1 MKRLISLGLVLVA
14 FCFSSWPARA
24 HYNML
29 LPETA
34 SAKRGDTVAF
44 LYQWGHPFEHQLF
57 DAPAPRS
64 LWALSPDGKKLD
76 LSSTLEKVAV
86 PGAEG
91 KTVTAWRFRFKPEQR
106 GDYVFLLAAEPIWM
120 AEEQEFWQDSV
131 KVVLHVQAQKNW
143 DAIGEPGFE
152 IVPLTRPYGLQ
163 PGMVFQGTLETGK
176 ANGSGLMVEVER
188 YNQSP
193 PKTLP
198 ADEQITRTVKTDRNS
213 TLTCSLPEAG
223 WWGITAQRES
233 GKMARNGKEYPT
245 RQRTTFWIFVDEKT
259 HSAGT
264 R

>member
-14 FCFSSWPARA
+14 FCFASWPARA

-64 LWALSPDGKKLD
+64 LWVLSPDGKKSD
-76 LSSTLEKVAV
+76 LISTLEKAAV

-106 GDYVFLLAAEPIWM
+106 GDYVILLAAEPIWM
-120 AEEQEFWQDSV
+120 EEEHEFWQDSV

-143 DAIGEPGFE
+143 DAIVEPGFE

-163 PGMVFQGTLETGK
+163 PGMVFQAALETGK
-176 ANGSGLMVEVER
+176 ANGSGLIVEVER

-193 PKTLP
+193 PKALP
-198 ADEQITRTVKTDRNS
+198 ADEQITRTVKTDRNNV
-213 TLTCSLPEAG
+213 LTCSLPEAG

-233 GKMARNGKEYPT
+233 GKMARNGKEYST
-245 RQRTTFWIFVDEKT
+245 RQRTTLWVFVDEKIPST
-259 HSAGT
+259 GT